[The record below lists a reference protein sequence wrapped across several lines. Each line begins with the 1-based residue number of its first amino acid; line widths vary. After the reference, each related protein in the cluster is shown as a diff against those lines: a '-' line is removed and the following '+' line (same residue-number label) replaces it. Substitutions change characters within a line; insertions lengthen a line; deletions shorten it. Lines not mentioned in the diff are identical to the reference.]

1 MKAKIL
7 MKGYNMKQIILNV
20 LTSEFTLDKYL
31 NYTNRRL
38 LYLARLQG
46 QASEL
51 TVGYTRNKKEPK
63 NSVSAATVHVGPE
76 QDERRANSLSFE

>member
-7 MKGYNMKQIILNV
+7 MKGYNMKQIILNA
-20 LTSEFTLDKYL
+20 LMSEFTLDKYL
-31 NYTNRRL
+31 DYTNRRL

-51 TVGYTRNKKEPK
+51 TVGYIRTKKEPK
-63 NSVSAATVHVGPE
+63 KSSSAASVHSG
-76 QDERRANSLSFE
+76 SGIG